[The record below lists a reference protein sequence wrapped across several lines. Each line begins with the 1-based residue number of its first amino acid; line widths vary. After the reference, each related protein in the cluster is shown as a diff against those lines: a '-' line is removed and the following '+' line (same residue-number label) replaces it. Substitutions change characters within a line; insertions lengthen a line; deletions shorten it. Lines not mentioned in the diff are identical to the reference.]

1 MGNESNGG
9 SKEMTYLLERD
20 ERVVSPAS
28 VGRSKAVDDAFLSIK
43 ARAELTEDEYLAV
56 VEASSPRGFRVVKM
70 NDGRLL
76 LGYPKNS
83 CLAWEVIGLLD
94 LLHLGINRRDIE
106 NLVTDKTYV
115 AVAPSIT
122 LEPRD

>member
-1 MGNESNGG
+1 MN
-9 SKEMTYLLERD
+9 
-20 ERVVSPAS
+20 AS
-28 VGRSKAVDDAFLSIK
+28 SIPEGPDAIAIVKQRSDF
-43 ARAELTEDEYLAV
+43 TEDEYLAI

-76 LGYPKNS
+76 LGYPKNN

-106 NLVTDKTYV
+106 NLVTDKAYV
-115 AVAPSIT
+115 AVAPTIT